1 MNNKKTKLFVIG
13 SISLGVLAATAVVN
27 FGGLRPLTLTN
38 AADDSVWHHYSAVS
52 ATLDDNGIKEYWVNC
67 TTHEHVFEAP
77 VSDNIV
83 DKGAPSADFIN
94 SLDVNDDRLV
104 ARYLRG
110 FNFDDGNNP
119 YISIYDR
126 FGSLEVVDGEGI
138 DGTKALKA
146 SCTVGGDSHLK
157 ISKEYLDLVFSDPR
171 VASLQFSAKGSHASN
186 NFRHKSVDTQY
197 VNGNTDIYSTYEVNS
212 NAWGIQTEYKQFYLT
227 REVYS
232 QMNGNDWFIQ
242 YGVTGVTTFDLYLDE
257 FQVSE
262 KAYEKYQIEGFENGY
277 WDAANNGIRLPN
289 IKSGT
294 CWQFRL
300 SGGGYVADSFKYDYN
315 RKTEGNRSV
324 SFKKQN
330 GYLAI
335 YFPRQMYTNMPEEGI
350 LFDIYM
356 TYVDTDTRFG
366 ATSTNFSANDNLAI
380 GVELKHEQWTT
391 IRIPKSRFGSD
402 GRTII
407 LNGSPAGTIYIDN
420 VRYADKVVVS
430 FEDSYASVYGEYG
443 YASPYKLNNSTEAG
457 WLRDKERAYDFLV
470 EWNRAESATI
480 VEEKATHGSYSLKVT
495 LKSNGGPLAVNAQL
509 ANLMDDDSTLSI
521 DFYTD
526 ECTWFNGN
534 LNGKINRG
542 VWNTLTFTKADLTA
556 VDAGGTGRF
565 FKADFKKGTFYVDNI
580 VFDY

>member
-1 MNNKKTKLFVIG
+1 MNNKKTKLFVFG

-27 FGGLRPLTLTN
+27 FGGLKPLTLTN

-52 ATLDDNGIKEYWVNC
+52 ATFDQKGIKEYWVNC

-83 DKGAPSADFIN
+83 DKGAPTSAFIN

-110 FNFDDGNNP
+110 FNFDDGVNP
-119 YISIYDR
+119 YITIVDR
-126 FGSLEVVDGEGI
+126 FSSLTVVDGEGL

-146 SCTVGGDSHLK
+146 SCTTGGDAHLK
-157 ISKEYLDLVFSDPR
+157 ISKQYLDLIFADSR
-171 VASLQFSAKGSHASN
+171 VASLQFSAKGTTATN
-186 NFRHKSVDTQY
+186 NFRHKQVDAQY
-197 VNGNTDIYSTYEVNS
+197 VNGNNDIISCYEVNNS
-212 NAWGIQTEYKQFYLT
+212 SWGIQTSYKQFYLT

-232 QMNGNDWFIQ
+232 QMGANDWFIQ
-242 YGVTGVTTFDLYLDE
+242 YGPGVSTFDLYLDE
-257 FQVSE
+257 FKVSE

-277 WDAANNGIRLPN
+277 WDAANTGIRLPN
-289 IKSGT
+289 IKTGT
-294 CWQFRL
+294 CWQFKL
-300 SGGGYVADSFKYDYN
+300 SGGAYVADSFKFDYN

-324 SFKKQN
+324 SFRKQN

-335 YFPRQMYTNMPEEGI
+335 SFPRQMYTNMPEEGI

-356 TYVDTDTRFG
+356 TYDDVNTRWG
-366 ATSTNFSANDNLAI
+366 ATSNGFAANDNAAI
-380 GVELKHEQWTT
+380 GVELKHQQWTT
-391 IRIPKSRFGSD
+391 IRIPKSRVGSD

-407 LNGSPAGTIYIDN
+407 LSGSPAGTIYIDN

-443 YASPYKLNNSTEAG
+443 YSSPYKLNNETEAG
-457 WLRDKERAYDFLV
+457 WLRDRERAYDFLV

-480 VEEKATHGSYSLKVT
+480 VEEKATHGSYALKVK

-534 LNGKINRG
+534 LNGKIKVG
-542 VWNTLTFTKADLTA
+542 VWNTLTFTKADLLE
-556 VDAGGTGRF
+556 VHAGGAGRF
-565 FKADFKKGTFYVDNI
+565 FAADFKKGTFYVDNI